1 MAFLVN
7 YKLRFNMGKTNS
19 RQLWLRRIQMTVC
32 VIGVACLL
40 AFQTAG
46 AADDFKEKI
55 APIFEA
61 NCISC
66 HGSNM
71 QRSGLD
77 LRSLEAVLRGGARGK
92 IIVPGHPERS
102 LLFKLITHAEDP
114 KMPMGMD
121 KLNDSDIAIIAEWI
135 RKLPPNTIAVTAETG
150 APVRAPG
157 YSITDKDRGFWSFL
171 KPLRETVP
179 AVKNRSWI
187 RNEIDAFIL
196 GRLEKE
202 GLAPAPKALPH
213 VLIRRVYLDL
223 TGIPPTP
230 KEVNE
235 FVRNPS
241 DAAYKQV
248 IERLLASPHYGERW
262 GRHWLDLARYADS
275 GGYEFDYDR
284 PHAWRYRDWVIRAF
298 NEDKP
303 YDQFI
308 REQLANDQ
316 FNPAD
321 TDALIP
327 TGFCRNGPT
336 VDNADNEETRM
347 DELDDMVTTTSSVF
361 LGLTVGCA
369 RCHDH
374 KYDPIPQ
381 KDYYRMQ
388 AIFFQFQKTDRALA
402 SAEEEAEFKAK
413 RKAIDEQLKPY
424 RQKIAD
430 IEKPHRDKLLAEKVE
445 FHVKLAQRAGALEGQ
460 NVEEFRGQLA
470 RRFAKDVQLQ
480 PEEIDALLST
490 EERRARNAVSEQIN
504 EINKT
509 RPKQLPAVMGITDR
523 RWLMKSYL
531 LKRGD
536 YQQKGEEVHPGFP
549 SVLAGGA
556 DIDPRDGRKQL
567 ADWIAS
573 AANPLTA
580 RVAVNR
586 IWQYHFGKGLSR
598 TPSDF
603 GATGDRPSHPEL
615 LDWLATQFK
624 ERGWSWKAMHRL
636 ILTSNTY
643 QQSSRFDERAAA
655 KDQENRLLWR
665 MNPHRLEAEILR
677 DSILAVSGKLNRK
690 MGGPGI
696 YPRIDSSVISTGSR
710 PRWPLDVKEGADEW
724 RRSVYIFV
732 KRSVLVPLI
741 EVFDCP
747 VTTVSAPVRSVS
759 TVSPQ
764 ALALLNN
771 EFVLE
776 QSGYFAERIR
786 RETSANLKA
795 QITRA
800 FQIALSRRPD
810 AKEMQWSLEFIKSQ
824 SAGYAQRKNEKPDGA
839 ALRDFC
845 HALIN
850 LNEFL
855 YVD

>member
-1 MAFLVN
+1 MRLINFRPIQS
-7 YKLRFNMGKTNS
+7 RFASVIAIIVWGIIFASVFSWQKTN
-19 RQLWLRRIQMTVC
+19 
-32 VIGVACLL
+32 A
-40 AFQTAG
+40 
-46 AADDFKEKI
+46 AADVFTQKV
-55 APIFEA
+55 APIFQA
-61 NCISC
+61 NCVFC
-66 HGSNM
+66 HGGKI

-77 LRSLEAVLRGGARGK
+77 LRSLESTLKGGGHGK
-92 IIVPGHPERS
+92 AIVAGKPEES
-102 LLFKLITHAEDP
+102 LLYKLITHTQEP
-114 KMPMGMD
+114 KMPQGMD
-121 KLNDSDIAIIAEWI
+121 KLSDAEIAIIADWI
-135 RKLPPNTIAVTAETG
+135 RGLAPETNAAVEMG
-150 APVRAPG
+150 APIRAGG
-157 YSITDKDRGFWSFL
+157 YSITEKDRQFWSFR
-171 KPLRETVP
+171 KPVRP
-179 AVKNRSWI
+179 AIPVVKNRTWV

-196 GRLEKE
+196 SRLEKE
-202 GLAPAPKALPH
+202 GLTPAPVAEPR
-213 VLIRRVYLDL
+213 VLIRRLYIDL

-230 KEVNE
+230 EEVND

-241 DAAYKQV
+241 DAAYKKV
-248 IERLLASPHYGERW
+248 IEKLLASPHYGERW

-284 PHAWRYRDWVIRAF
+284 PNAWRYRDWVIKAF

-303 YDQFI
+303 YNQFI

-316 FNPAD
+316 IKPDN
-321 TDALIP
+321 TEALIA

-388 AIFFQFQKTDRALA
+388 AVFFRYKKADSVLA
-402 SAEEEAEFKAK
+402 SHEEETAVKAK
-413 RKAIDEQLKPY
+413 NKEIDAIVKPI
-424 RQKIAD
+424 RQKIFA
-430 IEKPHRDKLLAEKVE
+430 IEKPHRDKLLAEKID
-445 FHVKLAQRAGALEGQ
+445 FHMKLAESTGSLKDK
-460 NVEEFRGQLA
+460 NVEEFRKEVA
-470 RRFAKDVQLQ
+470 ARFAKDVNLQ
-480 PEEIDALLST
+480 PEEIDPLLSA
-490 EERRARNAVSEQIN
+490 EEIEARKALQAQIS

-509 RPKQLPAVMGITDR
+509 RPRPLPAVMGVTDDVKP
-523 RWLMKSYL
+523 LKAHL

-536 YQQKGEEVHPGFP
+536 YRNKGEEVEPGFP
-549 SVLAGGA
+549 TVLAGGA
-556 DIDPRDGRKQL
+556 DVAAPGARKQL
-567 ADWIAS
+567 ADWIVS
-573 AANPLTA
+573 NENPLTR
-580 RVAVNR
+580 RVVVNR
-586 IWQYHFGKGLSR
+586 IWQYHFGKGIVR

-615 LDWLATQFK
+615 LDWLAAEFMA
-624 ERGWSWKAMHRL
+624 RGWSWKALHRL

-643 QQSSRFDERAAA
+643 RQASRFDEKAAA
-655 KDQENRLLWR
+655 KDPENRLFWR
-665 MNPHRLEAEILR
+665 MNPHRLEAEVIR
-677 DSILAVSGKLNRK
+677 DSILSLSGNLNPE

-696 YPRIDSSVISTGSR
+696 YPRIDSSVIASGSR
-710 PRWPLDVKEGADEW
+710 PRWPLEVKEGAKEW

-747 VTTVSAPVRSVS
+747 VTVVASPVRSVS

-771 EFVLE
+771 EFVLQ
-776 QSGYFAERIR
+776 QSQYFAERVK
-786 RETSANLKA
+786 REAGADLRA
-795 QITRA
+795 QISRA
-800 FQIALSRRPD
+800 FQIALSRRPSV
-810 AKEMQWSLEFIKSQ
+810 KETQWATEFIASQ
-824 SAGYAQRKNEKPDGA
+824 TEGYRQRNQEKPDEA

>member
-1 MAFLVN
+1 M
-7 YKLRFNMGKTNS
+7 YKSNA
-19 RQLWLRRIQMTVC
+19 RQLYRLRVGLVGTTIWLVC
-32 VIGVACLL
+32 L
-40 AFQTAG
+40 AFILTSQKSEA
-46 AADDFKEKI
+46 AADVFKEKV

-61 NCISC
+61 NCTFC
-66 HGSNM
+66 HGGKI

-77 LRSLEAVLRGGARGK
+77 LRSLESVMRGGASGK
-92 IIVPGHPERS
+92 IIVPGKPSESR
-102 LLFKLITHAEDP
+102 LYKLITHAEDP
-114 KMPMGMD
+114 KMPQGLD
-121 KLNDSDIAIIAEWI
+121 KLPDADIAIIREWI
-135 RKLPPNTIAVTAETG
+135 RALTPNATVSTADAG

-157 YSITDKDRGFWSFL
+157 YSITEKDRQFWSFR
-171 KPLRETVP
+171 KPERPVVP
-179 AVKNRSWI
+179 AV
-187 RNEIDAFIL
+187 RNPAWARNAIDAFVL
-196 GRLEKE
+196 SRLEKE
-202 GLAPAPKALPH
+202 GLRPAPLAEPR
-213 VLIRRVYLDL
+213 VLIRRLYMDL
-223 TGIPPTP
+223 IGIPPTP
-230 KEVNE
+230 EEANE

-241 DAAYKQV
+241 DAAYQKV
-248 IERLLASPHYGERW
+248 IEKLLASPHYGERW

-284 PHAWRYRDWVIRAF
+284 PNAWRYRDWVIQAF

-303 YDQFI
+303 YNQFI

-316 FNPAD
+316 LKPGD
-321 TDALIP
+321 TEALIP

-388 AIFFQFQKTDRALA
+388 AVFFNYKKADRALA
-402 SAEEEAEFKAK
+402 SGEEEAAYKANNK
-413 RKAIDEQLKPY
+413 EIDDRVKPF
-424 RQKIAD
+424 RQKIFA
-430 IEKPHRDKLLAEKVE
+430 IEKPYRDKLLAEKVA
-445 FHVKLAQRAGALEGQ
+445 FHLKLTESTGQ
-460 NVEEFRGQLA
+460 LNGRDIEEFRKELA
-470 RRFAKDVQLQ
+470 ARFAKEVQLQ
-480 PEEIDALLST
+480 PEEIDALLSP
-490 EERRARNAVSEQIN
+490 EEMQARKVLQDQIN

-509 RPKQLPAVMGITDR
+509 RPKRLPAVMGIIDESKK
-523 RWLMKSYL
+523 MQAYL
-531 LKRGD
+531 LQRGD
-536 YQQKGEEVHPGFP
+536 YRNKGEEVEPGFP
-549 SVLAGGA
+549 TVLAGRMDLA
-556 DIDPRDGRKQL
+556 PQQARRQL
-567 ADWIAS
+567 ADWIAD
-573 AANPLTA
+573 AKNPLTA

-586 IWQYHFGKGLSR
+586 IWQFHFGKGIVR

-615 LDWLATQFK
+615 LDWLASEFMA
-624 ERGWSWKAMHRL
+624 RGWSWKALHRL

-643 QQSSRFDERAAA
+643 RQASRFDEKSAA
-655 KDQENRLLWR
+655 KDPENRLFWR
-665 MNPHRLEAEILR
+665 MNPQRLEAEILR
-677 DSILAVSGKLNRK
+677 DSILTISGKLNNE

-696 YPRIDSSVISTGSR
+696 YPHIDSSVIASGSR
-710 PRWPLDVKEGADEW
+710 PRWPLEVKEGPGEW

-747 VTTVSAPVRSVS
+747 VTTVSAPVRSMS

-776 QSGYFAERIR
+776 QSQYFAERVK
-786 RETSANLKA
+786 REAGADLRA
-795 QITRA
+795 QISRA
-800 FQIALSRRPD
+800 FQIALNRRPS
-810 AKEMQWSLEFIKSQ
+810 AKESQEAWDFIKSQ
-824 SAGYAQRKNEKPDGA
+824 TEGYRTRNREKPDEA

>member
-1 MAFLVN
+1 M
-7 YKLRFNMGKTNS
+7 RPTNFRSIQS
-19 RQLWLRRIQMTVC
+19 RLISMIAIIIWGIIFASVFSWQKSN
-32 VIGVACLL
+32 A
-40 AFQTAG
+40 
-46 AADDFKEKI
+46 AADVFTQKV
-55 APIFEA
+55 APIFQA
-61 NCISC
+61 NCIFC
-66 HGSNM
+66 HGGKI

-77 LRSLEAVLRGGARGK
+77 LRSLESTLKGGAHGK
-92 IIVPGHPERS
+92 AVVAGKPEES
-102 LLFKLITHAEDP
+102 LLYKLITHAQEP
-114 KMPMGMD
+114 KMPQGMD
-121 KLNDSDIAIIAEWI
+121 KLSDADIAVIADWI
-135 RKLPPNTIAVTAETG
+135 RTLAPDANAAAETG
-150 APVRAPG
+150 APIRAAG
-157 YSITDKDRGFWSFL
+157 YSITEKDRQFWSFR
-171 KPLRETVP
+171 KPVRPAIP
-179 AVKNRSWI
+179 AVKNRSWV
-187 RNEIDAFIL
+187 RNEIDSFIL
-196 GRLEKE
+196 SRLEKE
-202 GLAPAPKALPH
+202 GLTPAPVAEPQ
-213 VLIRRVYLDL
+213 VLIRRLYIDL

-230 KEVNE
+230 EEVND

-241 DAAYKQV
+241 DAAYKKV
-248 IERLLASPHYGERW
+248 IEKLLASPHYGERW

-284 PHAWRYRDWVIRAF
+284 PNAWRYRDWVIKAF

-303 YDQFI
+303 YNQFI

-316 FNPAD
+316 IKPNDAE
-321 TDALIP
+321 ALIA

-388 AIFFQFQKTDRALA
+388 AVFFRYKKADNVLANPEQEATVKAQNKEIDAKVKPIRQQIFA
-402 SAEEEAEFKAK
+402 
-413 RKAIDEQLKPY
+413 
-424 RQKIAD
+424 
-430 IEKPHRDKLLAEKVE
+430 IEKPHRDKLLAEKIE
-445 FHVKLAQRAGALEGQ
+445 FHMKLAQSTGSLKDK
-460 NVEEFRGQLA
+460 NVEEFRKEVA
-470 RRFAKDVQLQ
+470 ARFAKDVNLQ
-480 PEEIDALLST
+480 PEEIDPLLSP
-490 EERRARNAVSEQIN
+490 EEVQARKVLQEQIN

-509 RPKQLPAVMGITDR
+509 RPRPLPAVMGVTDDP
-523 RWLMKSYL
+523 KPVKAHL

-536 YQQKGEEVHPGFP
+536 YRNKGDEVEPGFP
-549 SVLAGGA
+549 TVLAGGA
-556 DIDPRDGRKQL
+556 DVTPVGARKQL
-567 ADWIAS
+567 ADWIVS
-573 AANPLTA
+573 EENPLTR
-580 RVAVNR
+580 RVIVNR
-586 IWQYHFGKGLSR
+586 IWQYHFGKGIVR

-615 LDWLATQFK
+615 LDWLATEFMA
-624 ERGWSWKAMHRL
+624 RGWSWKALHRL

-643 QQSSRFDERAAA
+643 RQASKFDEKAAA
-655 KDQENRLLWR
+655 KDPENRLFWR
-665 MNPHRLEAEILR
+665 MNPHRLEAEAIR
-677 DSILAVSGKLNRK
+677 DSILSLSGKLNPQ

-696 YPRIDSSVISTGSR
+696 YPRIDSSVIASGSR
-710 PRWPLDVKEGADEW
+710 PRWPLEVKEGANEW

-747 VTTVSAPVRSVS
+747 VTVVASPVRSVS

-771 EFVLE
+771 EFVLQ
-776 QSGYFAERIR
+776 QSQYFAERVK
-786 RETSANLKA
+786 REAGADLQA
-795 QITRA
+795 QISRA
-800 FQIALSRRPD
+800 FQVALNRRPGV
-810 AKEMQWSLEFIKSQ
+810 KENQWAAEFIKAQ
-824 SAGYAQRKNEKPDGA
+824 TEGYRQRNQENPEDA